1 MRATYLILFATA
13 TILASISDASTV
25 TDLSQTQLSRNRPV
39 GVAQVADA
47 DSERSLTRRKTDA
60 EDEDAEE
67 LLAAKLDDAIS
78 ILPRLQTK
86 TPMQL
91 FEHLQQLRLP
101 WEKREAILQFVS
113 LDPAARKKVLDLIV
127 KNAGQG

>member
-1 MRATYLILFATA
+1 MVIKARGKDRGTV
-13 TILASISDASTV
+13 V

-47 DSERSLTRRKTDA
+47 DSERSLRRRKTDA
-60 EDEDAEE
+60 EDEDAEGEERAYNHAE

-101 WEKREAILQFVS
+101 WGKREAILQFVS